1 MKLSEHF
8 TLRELTKSSTAERFG
23 IDNNPNSDEMKALK
37 KVCEEVLEPVRH
49 HWGVPFAPNS
59 GFRSKELNE
68 KLGGSQKSQHM
79 FGEAV
84 DIEVPGVSNLE
95 LAYWIKNQLQFDQL
109 ILECWTGKPDSG
121 WVHVSYKDI
130 NRKEVLTYE
139 RKKGYTPG
147 LP

>member
-1 MKLSEHF
+1 
-8 TLRELTKSSTAERFG
+8 
-23 IDNNPNSDEMKALK
+23 
-37 KVCEEVLEPVRH
+37 
-49 HWGVPFAPNS
+49 
-59 GFRSKELNE
+59 
-68 KLGGSQKSQHM
+68 M

-95 LAYWIKNQLQFDQL
+95 LAYWIKEKLQFDQL
-109 ILECWTGKPDSG
+109 ILECWTGKSDSG

-139 RKKGYTPG
+139 RNKGYTPG